1 MRVHLAGDAAHV
13 HSVMG
18 AFGLNTSIMDSAN
31 LAWKLGLVAQ
41 NKARLEALLPT
52 YNGERREFAV
62 RVIETSGRYLRFV
75 CGSELAVPNLRD
87 MAALEKGD
95 AAAAAAGSN
104 GVPNGGVVAS
114 KASTP
119 EEDLRFLGEFFKK
132 NGQFLLGVDAPYARS
147 AAVAARTAEEDA
159 AAAAAYPGGIRPI
172 AVKAGVRAPNPRL
185 CFSTAKTGYL
195 YDRLAGPPRF
205 HVVLFLSSLAGQEV
219 RAQAGRFAR
228 GFLGPGGAYARYG
241 GAQRFKVIVVLKRL
255 PFEYETLRNQ
265 TQGDGLSPLWDC
277 VASGEGEVLYDDR
290 APDEDAHY
298 TYGANHTTGGLV
310 VIRPDLWTGLTSAPG
325 ETDKI
330 DAYFDGFLLPD
341 RV

>member
-41 NKARLEALLPT
+41 NKARLDALLPT

-87 MAALEKGD
+87 MAALEKDD
-95 AAAAAAGSN
+95 AAAAAAGPN
-104 GVPNGGVVAS
+104 GVPNGSVVS

-119 EEDLRFLGEFFKK
+119 EEDLRFLGDFFKK

-147 AAVAARTAEEDA
+147 AVVAARTAEEDA
-159 AAAAAYPGGIRPI
+159 AAAAAYPGGTRPI
-172 AVKAGVRAPNPRL
+172 GVKAGVRAPNPRL

-195 YDRLAGPPRF
+195 YDRLAGTPRF

-241 GAQRFKVIVVLKRL
+241 GAQRFNILVVLKRL
-255 PFEYETLRNQ
+255 PFEFEALRDQ
-265 TQGDGLSPLWDC
+265 TKGGGLSLLWDC
-277 VASGEGEVLYDDR
+277 VARGEGEVLYDDR

-298 TYGANHTTGGLV
+298 TYAVNHTTGGLV
-310 VIRPDLWTGLTSAPG
+310 VIRPDLWTGLAGAPG
-325 ETDKI
+325 ETDKV
-330 DAYFDGFLLPD
+330 DTYFDGFLLPD